1 LYGTYYSVLLPG
13 LAIRVESPKKLGS
26 SPHKFEG
33 VEGGATMA
41 LQSVRRN
48 CLQMLELPLASLSRH
63 QLGLVSD
70 LQEFQSSKVP
80 ESGQRALAFPACPPD
95 TTSGVSLTID
105 RSTFDYYHEA
115 YEQFRPSFTKLEKL
129 SEAVRS
135 SSSSSSPSPSS
146 SVGERRIEESHDVV
160 SASACSGDTR
170 SDVTIRMDRPAFEYY
185 QKAYNRFKPLYTEIQ
200 ELSQLVRTFSP
211 SYRTIIQRRIDLS
224 PDLVPTAYD
233 HIEKL
238 TNRYRQAANKLEP
251 LVHLLDTI
259 FEEFRRLRGIGTK
272 QNEGK
277 TRIGPKP
284 QSATAKSSNGIGIHF
299 ATSLSNGGASA
310 FSRHVLTTQGRTIH
324 TGTGAAMKK
333 RDMGDHDTHNLG
345 K

>member
-1 LYGTYYSVLLPG
+1 
-13 LAIRVESPKKLGS
+13 
-26 SPHKFEG
+26 
-33 VEGGATMA
+33 MA
-41 LQSVRRN
+41 LQSVRRK

-70 LQEFQSSKVP
+70 LQEFQSPKVP
-80 ESGQRALAFPACPPD
+80 ESGQQALAFPACSPD
-95 TTSGVSLTID
+95 TTSGISLTID

-135 SSSSSSPSPSS
+135 SSSSSSSPSS
-146 SVGERRIEESHDVV
+146 SSSVVERRIEENHDVV
-160 SASACSGDTR
+160 PASACSGDTR
-170 SDVTIRMDRPAFEYY
+170 SDVTITMDRPSFEYY

-211 SYRTIIQRRIDLS
+211 SNRTIIQRRIDLS

-233 HIEKL
+233 HVEKL

-251 LVHLLDTI
+251 LVHVLDTI
-259 FEEFRRLRGIGTK
+259 FEEFRRMREIGTK
-272 QNEGK
+272 QDEGQK
-277 TRIGPKP
+277 RIGPKP
-284 QSATAKSSNGIGIHF
+284 QSATAKLSNGIGVHF
-299 ATSLSNGGASA
+299 ATSLSNGGAST

-333 RDMGDHDTHNLG
+333 RDMGDHDTHNSG
-345 K
+345 KWDLL